1 MADEGVESVIRANRG
16 LAAILANIGRGN
28 EGKKDDDR
36 FKKPFPP
43 KAKVPRK
50 IPQPQKQP
58 QKQEQQQGF
67 DLDTTVEFSGWEDIS
82 SHQNIGF
89 QGEYT
94 KDDCD
99 SRAGFELDTSQD
111 EKTDNKIH
119 RQEQDTDVGDH
130 INKQDGDSGD
140 SSEQREE
147 AKGKRAADNTTQIS
161 HNKDEDVYGPKELSS
176 WSDILEY
183 NDDHDSAWFEAEN
196 KRLAEKYGGTF
207 IIVKYTDSQPVR
219 VGYYCEL
226 CFAEMN
232 AKKSLESHCM
242 GMKHLRKKNIWEMN
256 QGKSVEE
263 KIEAP
268 PEEPNNKNEGQ
279 AGRRQDP
286 PPRRGRSDRPRP
298 SQGRPPPHP
307 RGHYE
312 SRDRS
317 GYGGRM
323 GSAGRDY
330 NRYYDDYDRRS
341 PYGGGRYDRGRYDR
355 SNVPYSDRQTYDDL
369 HYRSRADSDP
379 YPYERNKRRTPPPP
393 RISSTQKT
401 LPAVPLPPLDAPVHG
416 PTGTLLKQLSD
427 CEVRDEKDVDLA
439 SDVITMLLKG
449 LSDFHRKQGSSSSVH
464 LISEAQ
470 IKFDIMKE
478 LINVPNPEVST
489 WM

>member
-1 MADEGVESVIRANRG
+1 MSDPTQLLLQRG
-16 LAAILANIGRGN
+16 IGAILSSLGG
-28 EGKKDDDR
+28 GKLKGGQAAEL
-36 FKKPFPP
+36 KKTPP

-99 SRAGFELDTSQD
+99 SRAG
-111 EKTDNKIH
+111 
-119 RQEQDTDVGDH
+119 
-130 INKQDGDSGD
+130 
-140 SSEQREE
+140 
-147 AKGKRAADNTTQIS
+147 
-161 HNKDEDVYGPKELSS
+161 
-176 WSDILEY
+176 
-183 NDDHDSAWFEAEN
+183 
-196 KRLAEKYGGTF
+196 
-207 IIVKYTDSQPVR
+207 
-219 VGYYCEL
+219 
-226 CFAEMN
+226 
-232 AKKSLESHCM
+232 
-242 GMKHLRKKNIWEMN
+242 
-256 QGKSVEE
+256 KSVEE

-298 SQGRPPPHP
+298 SQGRSPPHP

-330 NRYYDDYDRRS
+330 NRYYDNYDDYDRRS

-401 LPAVPLPPLDAPVHG
+401 LPAVPLPPLDAPVRG